1 MMHNMFN
8 AKMVIVGLAAF
19 VGELQTFNNHN

>member
-1 MMHNMFN
+1 VKIMFY

>member
-1 MMHNMFN
+1 VKIMFN